1 LKIRLSGRKSL
12 LLIFLLLSFLLLIF
26 FGVLIYMKKIN
37 INQFW
42 VKQYSIHGIDVSH
55 HQGEIDWKKLKE
67 EKVQFAYIKATEGS
81 GHVDDQFEDNRKQA
95 QAVGIHTGAYHFF
108 SFESAPETQA
118 KIYMETV
125 GDLVGQMIPAV
136 DVEYYVLGNAKMPEP
151 EEIASSLQRFL
162 DILEEHYGKKPVI
175 YTTYKFYFRYIR
187 GKFSDYP
194 LWIRNTYYPP
204 LDIAGWSFWQYCDEG
219 RFEGVA
225 DQKGDVDL
233 DVFRGTEVEF
243 QKFFVQQK

>member
-1 LKIRLSGRKSL
+1 
-12 LLIFLLLSFLLLIF
+12 
-26 FGVLIYMKKIN
+26 
-37 INQFW
+37 
-42 VKQYSIHGIDVSH
+42 
-55 HQGEIDWKKLKE
+55 
-67 EKVQFAYIKATEGS
+67 
-81 GHVDDQFEDNRKQA
+81 
-95 QAVGIHTGAYHFF
+95 
-108 SFESAPETQA
+108 
-118 KIYMETV
+118 
-125 GDLVGQMIPAV
+125 MIPAV

-151 EEIASSLQRFL
+151 DEIASSLQRFL

>member
-1 LKIRLSGRKSL
+1 MKIRLSGRKSL

-95 QAVGIHTGAYHFF
+95 QAVGIHTEPIIF
-108 SFESAPETQA
+108 S
-118 KIYMETV
+118 
-125 GDLVGQMIPAV
+125 
-136 DVEYYVLGNAKMPEP
+136 VLRV
-151 EEIASSLQRFL
+151 LR
-162 DILEEHYGKKPVI
+162 
-175 YTTYKFYFRYIR
+175 RR
-187 GKFSDYP
+187 
-194 LWIRNTYYPP
+194 R
-204 LDIAGWSFWQYCDEG
+204 
-219 RFEGVA
+219 
-225 DQKGDVDL
+225 
-233 DVFRGTEVEF
+233 
-243 QKFFVQQK
+243 QKFIWRRSEIWSDR